1 MNTLY
6 ILQTIIIWF
15 LKILKSYKKIIF
27 LKTTMMKKSENLTL
41 IIKILNSRLKKYST
55 TSTMFLYFPQF
66 LNKEEDFFIKMSTT
80 FFLHNIIKICFLK
93 EFLNTLLHLLKII
106 YPTPIIT
113 PLLNANNILKINNLI
128 LKEKLI
134 L

>member
-93 EFLNTLLHLLKII
+93 EFLNTLLPLLKII

-128 LKEKLI
+128 LKEKLT